1 MTKQNRSSRA
11 WLAGAGL
18 AACAIAAPEAWA
30 TDYTGGASFQ
40 ILNQSGLSSADAKFY
55 YLGFGQIGADFVVL
69 MPDGTW
75 SSAGSA
81 NTGWNPSGWNQTP
94 PAPGTPG
101 PSGGGVVPC
110 YQLSGTST
118 INIPANIAGARV
130 YFFQVNKSSPLFGT
144 TCNNTA
150 SSTQTNGIFGNTQ
163 TSTGGQAPFAY
174 FSTANGGDLVTPVPG
189 WLVNGAMPI
198 WSYGEIGS
206 SATAGTIDTSQ
217 VDFIGFPM
225 NVTAQMTAIG
235 TTYPVWNQGVGFSF
249 SPTGQ
254 VNMGAVLSSYKKFVA
269 TLPVSTGRGP
279 YRSNVRASFGK
290 LMSKQGTST
299 VLFNPGNYIA
309 DIDGSAFQ
317 GYFQNLISNYMWFPG
332 AKSVGGVPALAAWT
346 GKLNT
351 GGMIPPA
358 NGLPQTTFSG
368 KAINLPAAGSTGAYP
383 GYTGKTPLQA
393 IQFTDPVTTAVAYVI
408 SPVSYQVLCQS
419 GAVTAG
425 CGSPAEQVFAASGS
439 LAQPGDNNQFALL
452 SADQQ
457 AVWTPYGGETAYNQV
472 VARLGLLMSA
482 AFNRGVAGGLQ
493 SKSGLCYGT
502 ATLNDCWDNQALWY
516 PAPKKLSQWRQYFGA
531 DVSQNYF
538 SSWLH
543 TAQIPSSTPGS
554 CTAKNSKCIPMM
566 TQPNNP
572 ATLTSGLKM
581 GMGYGFSNDENP
593 TPATANTAQTPSKY
607 DGIVSMSPV
616 AGCNYI
622 TIMPWAAGQNNP
634 TPVLSQACSTPTTS
648 SALK

>member
-1 MTKQNRSSRA
+1 MLTG
-11 WLAGAGL
+11 LGL
-18 AACAIAAPEAWA
+18 AACALAAPDANA
-30 TDYTGGASFQ
+30 TNYPGGASFQ
-40 ILNQSGLSSADAKFY
+40 IANQSGLSSADAKFY
-55 YLGFGQIGADFVVL
+55 YLGFGQIGSDFVVL

-75 SSAGSA
+75 SSAGDT
-81 NTGWNPSGWNQTP
+81 NTGWNATGWNQI
-94 PAPGTPG
+94 PASGTPG
-101 PSGGGVVPC
+101 PTGAGVVPC

-174 FSTANGGDLVTPVPG
+174 FSTSNGGDLVTPVPG
-189 WLVNGAMPI
+189 WLVNGSMPI
-198 WSYGEIGS
+198 WSYGEVGS

-225 NVTAQMTAIG
+225 NVTAQMTAVG

-249 SPTGQ
+249 SAKGQ
-254 VNMGAVLSSYKKFVA
+254 VNMAAVLTSYSKFVS
-269 TLPVSTGRGP
+269 TLPVTTGRGP
-279 YRSNVRASFGK
+279 YRSNVRASFSK
-290 LMSKQGTST
+290 LMSKQGSSI

-309 DIDGSAFQ
+309 DIAPSAFQ
-317 GYFQNLISNYMWFPG
+317 NYFLNLISNYLWFPG
-332 AKSVGGVPALAAWT
+332 AASVGGVPAAAAWT

-351 GGMIPPA
+351 GGMIPPGS
-358 NGLPQTTFSG
+358 GLPQTTFSG
-368 KAINLPAAGSTGAYP
+368 KAVRLPAAGSPGAYP
-383 GYTGKTPLQA
+383 GYTGTTPLQA

-408 SPVSYQVLCQS
+408 SPVSYQVLCQA

-425 CGSPAEQVFAASGS
+425 CGSPAEQIFAASGA
-439 LAQPGDNNQFALL
+439 LAQPGDNNQYALL
-452 SADQQ
+452 TSDQQ
-457 AVWTPYGGETAYNQV
+457 AVWATYGGAGTYNQV
-472 VARLGLLMSA
+472 VARLGLLISA

-493 SKSGLCYGT
+493 SKGGLCFGT
-502 ATLNDCWDNQALWY
+502 ATLNDCWNNQALWY
-516 PAPKKLSQWRQYFGA
+516 PMPKTLAEKRKFFA
-531 DVSQNYF
+531 TDTSQNYF
-538 SSWLH
+538 SRWLH
-543 TAQIPSSTPGS
+543 TAQIPSSAPVN
-554 CTAKNSKCIPMM
+554 CMAKNSKCIPMM

-572 ATLTSGLKM
+572 ATLANGQKM

-593 TPATANTAQTPSKY
+593 TPATASTAQTPSKY
-607 DGIVSMSPV
+607 DGIVSMSPA

-622 TIMPWAAGQNNP
+622 TIMPWKAGTNNP
-634 TPVLSQACSTPTTS
+634 TPVLAQACSTPTAS